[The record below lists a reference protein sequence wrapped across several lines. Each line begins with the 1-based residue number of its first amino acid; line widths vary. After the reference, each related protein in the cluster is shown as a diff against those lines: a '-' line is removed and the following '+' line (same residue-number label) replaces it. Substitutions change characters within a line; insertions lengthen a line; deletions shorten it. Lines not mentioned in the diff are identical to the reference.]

1 MDEHQGLAHR
11 ATIAALVGVYQA
23 AAADIRAAF
32 ASVEAAE
39 QRLNDA
45 FTMGN
50 ESYKGIRVTTDGGS
64 HHYGRWNEAEA
75 SLKAVERQAW
85 RAIVDRLEL
94 RRMMSV
100 RAWAEMEKKLER
112 DELPE
117 LTVDNVQAM
126 ATGMLSQLP
135 EMLAEAVN
143 EVFEWLRPPH
153 SKLKTNTQLEVGRRA
168 IVGYTVERKWSG
180 GGFQPHYHAE
190 AKLTA
195 LENVFSAID
204 GRGQI
209 SKGYYSLLS
218 TAIKGAPADGR
229 GATDLFGFRACGNG
243 NLHLEFLRPD
253 LLAKFNAMA
262 GGKRL
267 RPEARPTSKKND
279 IGTEITVD
287 RGRRLG

>member
-1 MDEHQGLAHR
+1 MDDHQGIAHR
-11 ATIAALVGVYQA
+11 ATIAALVGVYQG

-32 ASVEAAE
+32 AQVEAAE
-39 QRLNDA
+39 LRLNDA
-45 FTMGN
+45 FTLGN

-64 HHYGRWNEAEA
+64 HHYGRWDEAAA
-75 SLKAVERQAW
+75 SIKAVERQIW
-85 RAIVDRLEL
+85 RCIVDRLEL

-126 ATGMLSQLP
+126 ANGMLSQLP

-143 EVFEWLRPPH
+143 EVFEWLRPPY

-180 GGFQPHYHAE
+180 GGFQPHHHAE
-190 AKLTA
+190 PKLTA

-218 TAIKGAPADGR
+218 TAIKAAPADGR
-229 GATDLFGFRACGNG
+229 GGTDLFGFRACGNG
-243 NLHLEFLRPD
+243 NLHIEFLRPD
-253 LLAKFNAMA
+253 LLDKFNAMA
-262 GGKRL
+262 GGNRL
-267 RPEARPTSKKND
+267 RPEARPKKND
-279 IGTEITVD
+279 TGTEITVD
-287 RGRRLG
+287 RGRGMG